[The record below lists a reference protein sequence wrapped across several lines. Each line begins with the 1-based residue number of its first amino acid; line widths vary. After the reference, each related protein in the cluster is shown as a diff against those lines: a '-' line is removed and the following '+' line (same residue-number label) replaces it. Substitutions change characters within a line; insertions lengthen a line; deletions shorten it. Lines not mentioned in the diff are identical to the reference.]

1 MSPHEAQVC
10 IQQTFPTYLV
20 RMYPWG
26 FRRNKAT
33 LLYGF
38 VFFETAERL
47 AKRSGSD

>member
-10 IQQTFPTYLV
+10 IQWTFPTYLV
-20 RMYPWG
+20 RTYPWG
-26 FRRNKAT
+26 FRNKAT